1 MRWASLVR
9 STLLVGAL
17 GSVMAGPEPARAQGT
32 TSARE
37 AAKVA
42 PAPVTW
48 GTVTPES
55 APSAPAPPPSSAPA
69 ACDGDPDALRIATA
83 GHSLKWNWTPPGH
96 ADRYGHAET
105 LIRAPLTSVR
115 ARVLDFSHYRE
126 ILPSRF
132 KISRVVG
139 HVPDGSADVYI
150 QIAVMHDMV
159 LLWDVTRFGPVRHEG
174 TDVEVVEGRMV
185 PGKGNVEDFDVVW
198 TMHALGPAW
207 TVLKC
212 DLLLKPNLPA
222 PQAAVDEELRDSAMI
237 AVDVIHDRAQGSPGV
252 GPWPG

>member
-1 MRWASLVR
+1 LAA
-9 STLLVGAL
+9 LVGAFAGVCSEPRL
-17 GSVMAGPEPARAQGT
+17 SQADAAAGSPAA
-32 TSARE
+32 S
-37 AAKVA
+37 
-42 PAPVTW
+42 VTAS
-48 GTVTPES
+48 VTPAS
-55 APSAPAPPPSSAPA
+55 PDGGANA
-69 ACDGDPDALRIATA
+69 ANATGAASGASDPEALRIASA

-96 ADRYGHAET
+96 VDRYGHAET
-105 LIRAPLTSVR
+105 LIHAPLAAVR
-115 ARVLDFSHYRE
+115 ARVLDYQHYRE

-159 LLWDVTRFGPVRHEG
+159 LLWDVTRFAPLRRPSP
-174 TDVEVVEGRMV
+174 DLEVVEGKML

-198 TMHALGPAW
+198 TMHALDPEW
-207 TVLKC
+207 TVLML

-222 PQAAVDEELRDSAMI
+222 PQSAVDEELRDSAMI
-237 AVDVIHDRAQGSPGV
+237 AVDVIHDRSQGSPRV